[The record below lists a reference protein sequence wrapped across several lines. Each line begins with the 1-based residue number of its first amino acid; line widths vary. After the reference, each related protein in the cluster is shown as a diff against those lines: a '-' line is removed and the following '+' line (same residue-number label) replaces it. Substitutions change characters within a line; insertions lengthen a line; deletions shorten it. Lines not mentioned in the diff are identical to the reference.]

1 METTSQIPR
10 KLTAGDTVTW
20 SEVLPDYPAV
30 TSALSIVLISAGA
43 ESKQTFDAIGSE
55 TTHTFTISAL
65 ESATLTAG
73 RYDYQLIATGDG
85 YRSTLDRG
93 SIEVLADLST
103 LTSHDGRDW
112 LDTAIDAL
120 EASLAGRASN
130 KQLVREFDGVR
141 IQDMTLAE
149 QIEALQ
155 EFKRMRVVKKGRWK
169 KTITSRFVN

>member
-1 METTSQIPR
+1 MNTVFSLANPA
-10 KLTAGDTVTW
+10 AGSDLVPTGR
-20 SEVLPDYPAV
+20 AV
-30 TSALSIVLISAGA
+30 TGWATKLA
-43 ESKQTFDAIGSE
+43 EHLRLARS
-55 TTHTFTISAL
+55 
-65 ESATLTAG
+65 AG

-85 YRSTLDRG
+85 YRVTLDRG